1 MSSYKLHK
9 FKGKLKAMLNADE
22 EINELHIE
30 GLRIIQNKKKFC
42 YGIDAVLLS
51 WFADA
56 RHNDRI
62 VDLGTGTGII
72 PILMTESTK
81 AADFTALE
89 IQSES
94 ADMAR
99 RSVILN
105 NLESKIKIIE
115 GDIKYVH
122 ELFAPN
128 SFNVVTCNPPYMNPV
143 TGTQNSSDTLAIAR
157 HEILCNLEDVIKA
170 ASYLMKSPGKFFL
183 VHRPARLAEIFSL
196 MHKYKM
202 EPKRMQLVQPA
213 AGKAADIVLIE
224 ARKGAKPELKI
235 EPVLSVYEK
244 PGIFSAEIN
253 NIYRRK

>member
-1 MSSYKLHK
+1 MES
-9 FKGKLKAMLNADE
+9 GKIILKDNE
-22 EINELHIE
+22 EINALHME
-30 GLRIIQNKKKFC
+30 GLKIIQNKKKFC

-56 RHNDRI
+56 RHSDRVI
-62 VDLGTGTGII
+62 DLGTGTGII

-105 NLESKIKIIE
+105 NLDSKIKIIE
-115 GDIKYVH
+115 GDIRHVQDI
-122 ELFAPN
+122 FAPN
-128 SFNVVTCNPPYMNPV
+128 SFNVVTSNPPYMNPE
-143 TGTQNSSDTLAIAR
+143 TGIHNNSDALAIAR
-157 HEILCNLEDVIKA
+157 HEILCNLEDTIKA

-183 VHRPARLAEIFSL
+183 VHRPSRLAEIFSL
-196 MHKYKM
+196 MQKYRM
-202 EPKRMQLVQPA
+202 EPKRLQLVQPA

-224 ARKGAKPELKI
+224 ARKGAKPGLKI
-235 EPVLSVYEK
+235 EPVFSVYET
-244 PGIFSAEIN
+244 PGVYSAEIDH
-253 NIYRRK
+253 IYGRK